1 MLLDTLIPSFQE
13 CQVKDNV
20 VFLETN
26 YTSDLFYNV
35 ITLMLCLQTICK
47 TVA

>member
-1 MLLDTLIPSFQE
+1 MLLDMLILSFQE
-13 CQVKDNV
+13 CQVKDNMV
-20 VFLETN
+20 SLEIN

-35 ITLMLCLQTICK
+35 ITQKLCLQTIYK